1 MQLDI
6 QAKNEKEYILWSLL
20 FDCTI
25 IYHSLTMS
33 ISVF

>member
-6 QAKNEKEYILWSLL
+6 QAKKEKEYILWSLL

-25 IYHSLTMS
+25 VYHSLAMS
-33 ISVF
+33 TSIF